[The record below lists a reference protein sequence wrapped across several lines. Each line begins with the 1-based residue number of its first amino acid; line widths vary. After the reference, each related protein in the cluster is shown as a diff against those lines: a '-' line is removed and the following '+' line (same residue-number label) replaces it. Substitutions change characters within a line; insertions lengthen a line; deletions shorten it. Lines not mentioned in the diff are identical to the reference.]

1 MREIDRLRALIARVK
16 ERVPIYGDRLADVEP
31 GDIASLDDLRRLPF
45 TRKDDLRDTYPFGM
59 FAVPPEEIVRIHASS
74 GTTGKLTV
82 VGYTAADVDLLAR
95 VNARS
100 LAMAGAGPGM
110 MLHNA
115 YGYGLF
121 TGGLGLHYGG
131 ERLGM
136 AVVPVSVGMTERQLM
151 LITDFRPDMIACTP
165 SYALTLVQSFQE
177 RAVAP
182 AEISLSYALLGG
194 EPWTE
199 AMRREIDAGLGVV
212 LGEGCN
218 TTRASRTSPSMSS
231 AAARSRI
238 SPSSTSGSSL
248 TPSKQA
254 SCSLGTGMEWW
265 VFGPPSIKG
274 TRGPAPRSS
283 WARATLFMREH
294 LDSSP
299 RSVPSTEAVHSWRR
313 EVNVAGPTEGGVTVS
328 DESHAPAAS
337 DSPAL
342 ELTDDHIQR
351 LLRNADRLSFGIRP
365 AHFVLINRARLLAA
379 KAISETDALLIDRWV
394 ADAGGGVQPL
404 RRAQPETRPVRK
416 HTERQKRPETMV
428 LGIPAQALTGGARAS
443 A

>member
-1 MREIDRLRALIARVK
+1 MRFCAFAGLTAIEVSLCGPIPCPFAPSQSVLTLAPVCVAVVQIAVPALADGDVPKTALVTGAGAFKTLCAKSTGCWLSSASAVAMPMPRPIAAVAKMIAPARRRCRTFDPFIRLPSLFSPLLRWEYRKVSPSARQTAQVIFEPELETLPTERLHALQVERLRALIARVK

-182 AEISLSYALLGG
+182 A
-194 EPWTE
+194 
-199 AMRREIDAGLGVV
+199 
-212 LGEGCN
+212 
-218 TTRASRTSPSMSS
+218 
-231 AAARSRI
+231 
-238 SPSSTSGSSL
+238 
-248 TPSKQA
+248 
-254 SCSLGTGMEWW
+254 
-265 VFGPPSIKG
+265 
-274 TRGPAPRSS
+274 
-283 WARATLFMREH
+283 
-294 LDSSP
+294 
-299 RSVPSTEAVHSWRR
+299 
-313 EVNVAGPTEGGVTVS
+313 
-328 DESHAPAAS
+328 
-337 DSPAL
+337 
-342 ELTDDHIQR
+342 
-351 LLRNADRLSFGIRP
+351 
-365 AHFVLINRARLLAA
+365 
-379 KAISETDALLIDRWV
+379 
-394 ADAGGGVQPL
+394 
-404 RRAQPETRPVRK
+404 
-416 HTERQKRPETMV
+416 
-428 LGIPAQALTGGARAS
+428 
-443 A
+443 